1 MDRIARPPLAAAV
14 AGARPGCRRHHGQS
28 GRRTPAF
35 VWASAARAR
44 AGGSPRGGP
53 VAAGLSLGWLVR
65 SASVS
70 SYSERQRKRY
80 AEDAEYRKA
89 VLDRNRAYRAAH
101 REELNARARK
111 AYAEDDGYRAR
122 RRLTGNKWYRREER
136 LKQVY
141 GLSLQDY
148 KAMVAQQG
156 GVCRICKTKPA
167 RPLFV
172 DHCHASGKVRG
183 LLCHPCNA
191 ALGFMRDDPVIA
203 AAATEYLREREARGR
218 AELDAHGL
226 TENLAS
232 DAAS

>member
-1 MDRIARPPLAAAV
+1 
-14 AGARPGCRRHHGQS
+14 
-28 GRRTPAF
+28 
-35 VWASAARAR
+35 
-44 AGGSPRGGP
+44 
-53 VAAGLSLGWLVR
+53 
-65 SASVS
+65 VS

-89 VLDRNRAYRAAH
+89 VLEPQPRLPRRH
-101 REELNARARK
+101 RDELNARARK
-111 AYAEDDGYRAR
+111 AYAENDEYRAR

-148 KAMVAQQG
+148 EAMVAQQG

-172 DHCHASGKVRG
+172 DHSHASGRVRG

-203 AAATEYLREREARGR
+203 AAASRILARSEARGR
-218 AELDAHGL
+218 GEPDAHGRPQACAL
-226 TENLAS
+226 MRRVEP
-232 DAAS
+232 AAW

>member
-1 MDRIARPPLAAAV
+1 M
-14 AGARPGCRRHHGQS
+14 
-28 GRRTPAF
+28 
-35 VWASAARAR
+35 
-44 AGGSPRGGP
+44 
-53 VAAGLSLGWLVR
+53 
-65 SASVS
+65 S

-80 AEDAEYRKA
+80 AEDPEYRKA

-101 REELNARARK
+101 KAELNARARK
-111 AYAEDDGYRAR
+111 AYADDDGYRAR

-148 KAMVAQQG
+148 EAMVAQQG

-203 AAATEYLREREARGR
+203 AAATEYLRDAKREEPR
-218 AELDAHGL
+218 
-226 TENLAS
+226 
-232 DAAS
+232 

>member
-1 MDRIARPPLAAAV
+1 MNRMSEAAV
-14 AGARPGCRRHHGQS
+14 GGS
-28 GRRTPAF
+28 GRRRTSEDAADTITGAEGVAPLSTGEAPRALARAEARAAARQRPAF
-35 VWASAARAR
+35 RSTR
-44 AGGSPRGGP
+44 
-53 VAAGLSLGWLVR
+53 LVR

-89 VLDRNRAYRAAH
+89 LLVRNRAYRAAH

-111 AYAEDDGYRAR
+111 AYAEDDEYRAR

-148 KAMVAQQG
+148 NAMVAQQG

-203 AAATEYLREREARGR
+203 AAATDYLRDAKREG
-218 AELDAHGL
+218 GP
-226 TENLAS
+226 S
-232 DAAS
+232 

>member
-1 MDRIARPPLAAAV
+1 
-14 AGARPGCRRHHGQS
+14 
-28 GRRTPAF
+28 
-35 VWASAARAR
+35 
-44 AGGSPRGGP
+44 
-53 VAAGLSLGWLVR
+53 VR

-89 VLDRNRAYRAAH
+89 VLERNRAYRAAH
-101 REELNARARK
+101 RDELNARARK
-111 AYAEDDGYRAR
+111 AYAENDEYRAR

-148 KAMVAQQG
+148 EAMVAQQG
-156 GVCRICKTKPA
+156 GVCRICKTQPA

-172 DHCHASGKVRG
+172 DHSHASGRVRG

-203 AAATEYLREREARGR
+203 AAAAEYLREAKRED
-218 AELDAHGL
+218 E
-226 TENLAS
+226 AS
-232 DAAS
+232 QMHTADRKLVL

>member
-1 MDRIARPPLAAAV
+1 M
-14 AGARPGCRRHHGQS
+14 
-28 GRRTPAF
+28 
-35 VWASAARAR
+35 
-44 AGGSPRGGP
+44 
-53 VAAGLSLGWLVR
+53 
-65 SASVS
+65 S

-148 KAMVAQQG
+148 EAMVAQQG

-172 DHCHASGKVRG
+172 DHSHASGRVRG

-203 AAATEYLREREARGR
+203 AAATEYLRNAKRE
-218 AELDAHGL
+218 E
-226 TENLAS
+226 EPS
-232 DAAS
+232 

>member
-1 MDRIARPPLAAAV
+1 V
-14 AGARPGCRRHHGQS
+14 
-28 GRRTPAF
+28 T
-35 VWASAARAR
+35 
-44 AGGSPRGGP
+44 
-53 VAAGLSLGWLVR
+53 
-65 SASVS
+65 
-70 SYSERQRKRY
+70 SYSERKRKRY

-89 VLDRNRAYRAAH
+89 VLARNRAYRAAH

-111 AYAEDDGYRAR
+111 AYAEDEGYRAR
-122 RRLTGNKWYRREER
+122 KRLTGEAR

-148 KAMVAQQG
+148 NAMVAQQG

-172 DHCHASGKVRG
+172 DHSHASGRVRG

-203 AAATEYLREREARGR
+203 AAATEYLRDAKREDEPG
-218 AELDAHGL
+218 
-226 TENLAS
+226 
-232 DAAS
+232 

>member
-1 MDRIARPPLAAAV
+1 MDRINEAAA
-14 AGARPGCRRHHGQS
+14 GGS
-28 GRRTPAF
+28 GRRRMSGGAAVTRAGAEGAALLSSGQAPP
-35 VWASAARAR
+35 ARADGR
-44 AGGSPRGGP
+44 SRGGP
-53 VAAGLSLGWLVR
+53 VAIAVRSARSVR

-80 AEDAEYRKA
+80 AEDAEYRKKVQA
-89 VLDRNRAYRAAH
+89 SNRAYRAAH
-101 REELNARARK
+101 RDELNARARK
-111 AYAEDDGYRAR
+111 TYAENDEYRAR

-148 KAMVAQQG
+148 EAMVAQQG
-156 GVCRICKTKPA
+156 GVCRVCKTKPA

-172 DHCHASGKVRG
+172 DHSHASGRVRG

-203 AAATEYLREREARGR
+203 AAAAEYLREAKRKDEPGQTPV
-218 AELDAHGL
+218 AERK
-226 TENLAS
+226 LAS
-232 DAAS
+232 

>member
-1 MDRIARPPLAAAV
+1 M
-14 AGARPGCRRHHGQS
+14 
-28 GRRTPAF
+28 
-35 VWASAARAR
+35 
-44 AGGSPRGGP
+44 
-53 VAAGLSLGWLVR
+53 
-65 SASVS
+65 S

-80 AEDAEYRKA
+80 AEDGEYRKS

-122 RRLTGNKWYRREER
+122 KRLTGNKWYRREER

-148 KAMVAQQG
+148 EAMVAQQG
-156 GVCRICKTKPA
+156 GVRRICKTKPV

-172 DHCHASGKVRG
+172 DHCHASGRVRG

-203 AAATEYLREREARGR
+203 AAATEYLRDAKREG
-218 AELDAHGL
+218 EP
-226 TENLAS
+226 S
-232 DAAS
+232 

>member
-1 MDRIARPPLAAAV
+1 MNRMSEAAV
-14 AGARPGCRRHHGQS
+14 GGS
-28 GRRTPAF
+28 GRRRTSGNAAVTMAKAEGVRRLWSGQAPRAL
-35 VWASAARAR
+35 ARA
-44 AGGSPRGGP
+44 GSPRGGP
-53 VAAGLSLGWLVR
+53 VAAAFRSSRLVR

-80 AEDAEYRKA
+80 AEDVAYRKA
-89 VLDRNRAYRAAH
+89 VLARNRAYRAAH

-122 RRLTGNKWYRREER
+122 KRLTGNKWYRREER

-148 KAMVAQQG
+148 EAMVTQQG
-156 GVCRICKTKPA
+156 GVCRICKTKPV

-172 DHCHASGKVRG
+172 DHCHASGRVRG

-203 AAATEYLREREARGR
+203 AAATDYLREAKRVEPR
-218 AELDAHGL
+218 
-226 TENLAS
+226 
-232 DAAS
+232 

>member
-1 MDRIARPPLAAAV
+1 MDRMNEAAA
-14 AGARPGCRRHHGQS
+14 GGS
-28 GRRTPAF
+28 GRRRMSGGAAVTRARAEGGALLSTA
-35 VWASAARAR
+35 ASAARAR
-44 AGGSPRGGP
+44 AGERPRGAP
-53 VAAGLSLGWLVR
+53 VATAVRSARRAR

-89 VLDRNRAYRAAH
+89 VQARNRAYRAAH
-101 REELNARARK
+101 RDELNARARK
-111 AYAEDDGYRAR
+111 AYAENDEYRAR

-148 KAMVAQQG
+148 EAMVAQQG
-156 GVCRICKTKPA
+156 GVCRVCKTKPA

-172 DHCHASGKVRG
+172 DHCHANGKVRG

-203 AAATEYLREREARGR
+203 AAATDYLRDAKREG
-218 AELDAHGL
+218 GP
-226 TENLAS
+226 S
-232 DAAS
+232 

>member
-1 MDRIARPPLAAAV
+1 M
-14 AGARPGCRRHHGQS
+14 
-28 GRRTPAF
+28 
-35 VWASAARAR
+35 
-44 AGGSPRGGP
+44 
-53 VAAGLSLGWLVR
+53 
-65 SASVS
+65 S

-122 RRLTGNKWYRREER
+122 KRLTGNKWYRREER

-148 KAMVAQQG
+148 EAMVAQQG
-156 GVCRICKTKPA
+156 GVCRICKTKPV

-172 DHCHASGKVRG
+172 VK
-183 LLCHPCNA
+183 A
-191 ALGFMRDDPVIA
+191 AGANR
-203 AAATEYLREREARGR
+203 
-218 AELDAHGL
+218 
-226 TENLAS
+226 
-232 DAAS
+232 

>member
-1 MDRIARPPLAAAV
+1 
-14 AGARPGCRRHHGQS
+14 
-28 GRRTPAF
+28 
-35 VWASAARAR
+35 
-44 AGGSPRGGP
+44 
-53 VAAGLSLGWLVR
+53 
-65 SASVS
+65 VS

-89 VLDRNRAYRAAH
+89 VLERNRAYRAAH
-101 REELNARARK
+101 RDELNARARK
-111 AYAEDDGYRAR
+111 AYAENDRAR

-148 KAMVAQQG
+148 EAMVAQQG

-172 DHCHASGKVRG
+172 DHSHASGRVRG

-203 AAATEYLREREARGR
+203 AAAAEYLREAKRED
-218 AELDAHGL
+218 E
-226 TENLAS
+226 AS
-232 DAAS
+232 QMHTADRKLVL